1 MAALQL
7 QEYLKN
13 CNLHAKSQ
21 SGYRS
26 FHSVE
31 TAMVSVSNDILMSLD
46 KGEEVVIILLDFS
59 SAFDTIKHDNMLKR
73 ASHRFGISGK
83 ALDWIK
89 SYLTGR
95 THTVVIGKDHSSS
108 HVLSQGVP
116 QGSVMGPI
124 LFTMYTSPL
133 ESLIDQHGVNKMF
146 YADDTQLYVAFK
158 RTNLDDVSLK
168 ISECM
173 NTVKEWSRVNGLKL
187 NGSKTEFLHI
197 SSRYRATVPITSIN
211 LDGTLIQATE
221 TCRNLGVTF
230 NDKFTMDK
238 QTAERLVHAFVMCHI
253 DFCNSLLQGLPA
265 GQIKR
270 LQTIQNSAARLV
282 SRTKKY
288 QSISPVLQSLHW
300 LPVHYRIMFKILLLS
315 YQCFH
320 NLAPSY
326 LTELLTIYKPGRNL
340 RSGKNN
346 FFVISPVLTKTYG
359 ERTFAHAAPIMW
371 NNLPDSLRSLNSMEH
386 FKSALKTYLFQ
397 LSLIS

>member
-1 MAALQL
+1 MFKCANICPKLKGTKNDPEEIKNYRPIANLKFFAKIVEKVAALQL

-31 TAMVSVSNDILMSLD
+31 TAMVRVSNDILMSLD
-46 KGEEVVIILLDFS
+46 KGEEVIIILLDFS
-59 SAFDTIKHDNMLKR
+59 SAFDTI
-73 ASHRFGISGK
+73 SFGISGK

-124 LFTMYTSPL
+124 LLTMYTSPL

-173 NTVKEWSRVNGLKL
+173 KTVKEWSRVNGSG
-187 NGSKTEFLHI
+187 GSTGGGGGFRGFK
-197 SSRYRATVPITSIN
+197 PPPPPP
-211 LDGTLIQATE
+211 
-221 TCRNLGVTF
+221 LGCQV
-230 NDKFTMDK
+230 
-238 QTAERLVHAFVMCHI
+238 
-253 DFCNSLLQGLPA
+253 
-265 GQIKR
+265 
-270 LQTIQNSAARLV
+270 
-282 SRTKKY
+282 
-288 QSISPVLQSLHW
+288 
-300 LPVHYRIMFKILLLS
+300 KI
-315 YQCFH
+315 
-320 NLAPSY
+320 
-326 LTELLTIYKPGRNL
+326 
-340 RSGKNN
+340 
-346 FFVISPVLTKTYG
+346 
-359 ERTFAHAAPIMW
+359 
-371 NNLPDSLRSLNSMEH
+371 
-386 FKSALKTYLFQ
+386 
-397 LSLIS
+397 

>member
-31 TAMVSVSNDILMSLD
+31 TAMVRVSNDILMSLD

-73 ASHRFGISGK
+73 ASHKCGISGK
-83 ALDWIK
+83 ALNWIK

-158 RTNLDDVSLK
+158 RTNLDDVSLN

-173 NTVKEWSRVNGLKL
+173 KTVKEWSRVNGLKL

-197 SSRYRATVPITSIN
+197 SSRYRATVPIASIN

-230 NDKFTMDK
+230 NDKFTMEK
-238 QTAERLVHAFVMCHI
+238 IVAQKCR
-253 DFCNSLLQGLPA
+253 
-265 GQIKR
+265 
-270 LQTIQNSAARLV
+270 SA
-282 SRTKKY
+282 S
-288 QSISPVLQSLHW
+288 
-300 LPVHYRIMFKILLLS
+300 
-315 YQCFH
+315 
-320 NLAPSY
+320 
-326 LTELLTIYKPGRNL
+326 
-340 RSGKNN
+340 
-346 FFVISPVLTKTYG
+346 
-359 ERTFAHAAPIMW
+359 FAT
-371 NNLPDSLRSLNSMEH
+371 S
-386 FKSALKTYLFQ
+386 
-397 LSLIS
+397 

>member
-31 TAMVSVSNDILMSLD
+31 SAMVRVSNDILMSLD

-133 ESLIDQHGVNKMF
+133 DHL
-146 YADDTQLYVAFK
+146 
-158 RTNLDDVSLK
+158 
-168 ISECM
+168 
-173 NTVKEWSRVNGLKL
+173 
-187 NGSKTEFLHI
+187 
-197 SSRYRATVPITSIN
+197 SIN
-211 LDGTLIQATE
+211 MMLTRCFMLMI
-221 TCRNLGVTF
+221 
-230 NDKFTMDK
+230 
-238 QTAERLVHAFVMCHI
+238 
-253 DFCNSLLQGLPA
+253 
-265 GQIKR
+265 
-270 LQTIQNSAARLV
+270 
-282 SRTKKY
+282 
-288 QSISPVLQSLHW
+288 
-300 LPVHYRIMFKILLLS
+300 LS
-315 YQCFH
+315 YM
-320 NLAPSY
+320 LPLS
-326 LTELLTIYKPGRNL
+326 
-340 RSGKNN
+340 
-346 FFVISPVLTKTYG
+346 VL
-359 ERTFAHAAPIMW
+359 I
-371 NNLPDSLRSLNSMEH
+371 
-386 FKSALKTYLFQ
+386 
-397 LSLIS
+397 